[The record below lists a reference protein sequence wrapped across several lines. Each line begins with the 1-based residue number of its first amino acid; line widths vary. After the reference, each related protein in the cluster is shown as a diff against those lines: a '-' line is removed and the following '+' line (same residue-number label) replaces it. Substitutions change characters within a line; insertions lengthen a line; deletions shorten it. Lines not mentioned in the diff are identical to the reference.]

1 MTSDSSQTYDT
12 FTCSAVIYAIIM
24 MAVDNINYVASLS
37 DALNFDHDHGKN
49 SGSKHKSTIHS
60 GSFMVSR
67 VHDVNNEDDDEE
79 NTTPFD
85 DDAKGFDFINA
96 NKETSRTYN
105 FGDGSQSII
114 ENSLTKLFECMTLAY
129 R

>member
-1 MTSDSSQTYDT
+1 
-12 FTCSAVIYAIIM
+12 M
-24 MAVDNINYVASLS
+24 MAVDNINPGTSLS
-37 DALNFDHDHGKN
+37 DVLNFN
-49 SGSKHKSTIHS
+49 NERNPGSKHKKSTIHS

-67 VHDVNNEDDDEE
+67 VHDVNNEDEEDDE
-79 NTTPFD
+79 NSTSYD
-85 DDAKGFDFINA
+85 DDVKGFDFINA

-105 FGDGSQSII
+105 FGEGSQSII